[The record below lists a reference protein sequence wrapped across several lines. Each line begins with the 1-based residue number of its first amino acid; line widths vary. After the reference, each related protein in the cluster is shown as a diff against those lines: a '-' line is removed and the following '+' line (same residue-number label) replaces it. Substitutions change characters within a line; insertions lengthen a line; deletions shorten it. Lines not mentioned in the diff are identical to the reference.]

1 MAGGQRLIS
10 WLHSCSTNKV
20 VLNMC
25 TQHSWATTGPHPNWA
40 RCHTHPLKEPV
51 VLVGPT
57 HPHWA
62 NVQERSP
69 LAHAR
74 TSRRHMPC
82 RVSLTRPT
90 RVMRHMSAHWPV
102 RDAQPRGSALIPFVT
117 PRPQHHTAR
126 PFRGASPLTHSISLT
141 LSSSL
146 RVKGSTRRC
155 YGWRTKAY
163 KLTPLL
169 LN

>member
-10 WLHSCSTNKV
+10 WLHPYSTSKV

-40 RCHTHPLKEPV
+40 GCHTPPLKEPDII
-51 VLVGPT
+51 VGPT

-74 TSRRHMPC
+74 TSSAGAICHAVCPIQAHTRHVP
-82 RVSLTRPT
+82 
-90 RVMRHMSAHWPV
+90 
-102 RDAQPRGSALIPFVT
+102 VT
-117 PRPQHHTAR
+117 PRPDTPAVG
-126 PFRGASPLTHSISLT
+126 PETPDKTGKASLNPSLSLSTLTQLT
-141 LSSSL
+141 LLSL
-146 RVKGSTRRC
+146 FFFPELGSFPHCPTIDLHLRPPDRRF
-155 YGWRTKAY
+155 
-163 KLTPLL
+163 LL
-169 LN
+169 

>member
-10 WLHSCSTNKV
+10 WIHPCSTSKV

-40 RCHTHPLKEPV
+40 GCHTPPLKEPD

-74 TSRRHMPC
+74 TSRAGVICHVVCPYLGTHAPC
-82 RVSLTRPT
+82 AVCSHTNPY
-90 RVMRHMSAHWPV
+90 
-102 RDAQPRGSALIPFVT
+102 AQPRGSALISFVT
-117 PRPQHHTAR
+117 PHLPNTAQPSPSKGRARLHIAHHLCFRPRFA
-126 PFRGASPLTHSISLT
+126 
-141 LSSSL
+141 
-146 RVKGSTRRC
+146 
-155 YGWRTKAY
+155 
-163 KLTPLL
+163 
-169 LN
+169 